1 MGGTP
6 RGTRGCTCAEAGPA
20 GQRTGDGEQLGGD
33 VAALTRV
40 GSWAR
45 GRCFESGEQTTTA
58 NRFCGKMWKCLLDG
72 DLIVCWQI
80 LYCSRQSFS
89 SWYRKPPGVWG
100 PPALCPPGGSSCP
113 FPGPSSDPAL
123 PATRPET
130 TREPLR
136 RSPECSPHGHLGA
149 WGGARNQD
157 VGGPRLVMGAPQG
170 GSGTGSRGGPC
181 RSDPLSWAPREA
193 SLALTVGLVSEEMAL
208 SPGAGAQG
216 RCGA

>member
-1 MGGTP
+1 MVGGTP

-80 LYCSRQSFS
+80 LCCSRQSFS

-123 PATRPET
+123 LPRGLRP
-130 TREPLR
+130 RGNL
-136 RSPECSPHGHLGA
+136 S
-149 WGGARNQD
+149 GG
-157 VGGPRLVMGAPQG
+157 VLSVPPMG
-170 GSGTGSRGGPC
+170 T
-181 RSDPLSWAPREA
+181 W
-193 SLALTVGLVSEEMAL
+193 V
-208 SPGAGAQG
+208 PGAGPETRTWEDHAL
-216 RCGA
+216 